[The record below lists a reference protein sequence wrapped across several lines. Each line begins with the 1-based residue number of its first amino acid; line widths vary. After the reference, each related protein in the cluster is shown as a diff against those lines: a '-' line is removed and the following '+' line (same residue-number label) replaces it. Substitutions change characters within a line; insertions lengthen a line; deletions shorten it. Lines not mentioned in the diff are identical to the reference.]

1 MIGEKKILD
10 NNREIK
16 ILFREYNR
24 NLNKLAKLKES
35 LKFRERFLEVVYE
48 KESDYIS
55 KKEFL
60 SVEDEK
66 RKLEDEV
73 KDLYKRINLRNLL
86 FIQLD
91 DEAKEIFT
99 YVFDKYYSVDKICD
113 ILYISQSSYYRKM
126 REIYRNL
133 NEYYKSFKQLFE

>member
-1 MIGEKKILD
+1 MD

-16 ILFREYNR
+16 ILFKEYNR

-60 SVEDEK
+60 SVKDEK
-66 RKLEDEV
+66 RRLEDEV
-73 KDLYKRINLRNLL
+73 EDLYRKINLRNLL

>member
-113 ILYISQSSYYRKM
+113 ILYMSPSSYYRKM

>member
-16 ILFREYNR
+16 ILFKEYNR

-60 SVEDEK
+60 SVKDEK
-66 RKLEDEV
+66 RRLEDEV
-73 KDLYKRINLRNLL
+73 EDLYRKINLRNLL